1 MSQDQRELSVS
12 KIYEYCNANC
22 NPFGEHENAVM
33 AKTTT
38 LSQKGSIARTSVPL
52 SQVLEWC
59 RQVRT
64 PEAGTHVCLVI
75 VLSCF
80 SSERFL
86 PTAFFRYL

>member
-1 MSQDQRELSVS
+1 MPQDQRELSVS

-38 LSQKGSIARTSVPL
+38 LSQKGDIARTSVPF

-59 RQVRT
+59 RQAT
-64 PEAGTHVCLVI
+64 APEAGTRVCLVI
-75 VLSCF
+75 VMSCV
-80 SSERFL
+80 SSKRFL
-86 PTAFFRYL
+86 PTAFFLFL